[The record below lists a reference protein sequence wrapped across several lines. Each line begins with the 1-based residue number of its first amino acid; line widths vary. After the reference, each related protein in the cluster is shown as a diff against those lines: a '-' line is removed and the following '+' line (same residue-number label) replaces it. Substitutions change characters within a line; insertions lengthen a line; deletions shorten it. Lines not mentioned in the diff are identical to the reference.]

1 MHNIINDIAKYKSI
15 SIIGNYKNVGKTTTL
30 NYIIDGARDNIV
42 LGLTSIG
49 VDGEEEDVVTKTH
62 KPRVYV
68 NKGTIIATA
77 KACALKSDITKEILD
92 VTNINT
98 PMGKVVILKA
108 LSDGYVELAGP
119 SINSQTKDICSRLNQ
134 LGANTVIVDG
144 ALSRKTMASPS
155 ITEATLF
162 CTGAVLSTSME
173 KVVDLTVHEFNMLNM
188 LKVNDQSF
196 YNLYNEYL
204 TDAKISIVNDKYD
217 YKKLDAKTTLGVNKD
232 LIDSLNENSKYL
244 VINGIVV
251 NSFIENLI
259 KSTDKYKNFTILVK
273 DGTKV
278 FLDKDIYQKFIK
290 LGGSI
295 KVIDKINII
304 GISVNPVSIK
314 GYSFESDKFI
324 NQIQQYIDL
333 PVFNVIGGDKN

>member
-1 MHNIINDIAKYKSI
+1 MHNIINEILKYKSI

-30 NYIIDGARDNIV
+30 NYIIDEARDNII

-49 VDGEEEDVVTKTH
+49 VDGEDEDIVTKTY

-77 KACALKSDITKEILD
+77 KTCALKSDITKEILD

-108 LSDGYVELAGP
+108 LSDGYIELAGP
-119 SINSQTKDICSRLNQ
+119 SINSQTKYVCGKLSEF
-134 LGANTVIVDG
+134 GANTVIVDG

-162 CTGAVLSTSME
+162 CTGAVLSTSID

-188 LKVNDQSF
+188 IKVEDEKF
-196 YNLYNEYL
+196 YNLYNDYL
-204 TDAKISIVNDKYD
+204 IDTKISIVDNKYN
-217 YKKLDAKTTLGVNKD
+217 YKKLDAKTTLGINKEVVD
-232 LIDSLNENSKYL
+232 NIDENSKYL
-244 VINGIVV
+244 VINGILV

-259 KSTDKYKNFTILVK
+259 KSTDKYKKLTILIK
-273 DGTKV
+273 DGTKI
-278 FLDKDIYQKFIK
+278 FLDKDTYYKFIK

-295 KVIDKINII
+295 KVIDSINII
-304 GISVNPVSIK
+304 GISVNPMSIK
-314 GYSFESDKFI
+314 GYSFESSKFVR
-324 NQIQQYIDL
+324 QIQKNIDI
-333 PVFNVIGGDKN
+333 PVFDVIGGD

>member
-1 MHNIINDIAKYKSI
+1 MHNIINEILKYKSI

-30 NYIIDGARDNIV
+30 NYIIDEARDNII

-49 VDGEEEDVVTKTH
+49 VDGEDEDIVTKTY

-77 KACALKSDITKEILD
+77 KTCALKSDITKEILD

-108 LSDGYVELAGP
+108 LSDGYIELAGP
-119 SINSQTKDICSRLNQ
+119 SINSQTKYVCGKLSEF
-134 LGANTVIVDG
+134 GANTVIVDG

-162 CTGAVLSTSME
+162 CTGAVLSTSID

-188 LKVNDQSF
+188 IKVEDEKF
-196 YNLYNEYL
+196 YNLYNDYL
-204 TDAKISIVNDKYD
+204 IDTKISIVDNKYN
-217 YKKLDAKTTLGVNKD
+217 YKKLDAKTTLGINKEVVD
-232 LIDSLNENSKYL
+232 NIDENSKYL
-244 VINGIVV
+244 VINGILV

-259 KSTDKYKNFTILVK
+259 KSTDKYKELTILKK
-273 DGTKV
+273 DGTKI
-278 FLDKDIYQKFIK
+278 FLDKDTYYKFIK

-295 KVIDKINII
+295 KVIDSINII
-304 GISVNPVSIK
+304 GISVNPMSIK
-314 GYSFESDKFI
+314 GYSFESSKFVR
-324 NQIQQYIDL
+324 QIQKNIDI
-333 PVFNVIGGDKN
+333 PVFDVIGGD

>member
-1 MHNIINDIAKYKSI
+1 MHNIINDITKYRSI

-30 NYIIDGARDNIV
+30 NYIIDEARDKII

-49 VDGEEEDVVTKTH
+49 VDGEDEDIVTKTY

-68 NKGTIIATA
+68 NKGAIIATA
-77 KACALKSDITKEILD
+77 KTCALKSDITKEILD

-108 LSDGYVELAGP
+108 LSDGYIELAGP
-119 SINSQTKDICSRLNQ
+119 SINSQIKYVCSKLSEF
-134 LGANTVIVDG
+134 GADTVIVDG

-162 CTGAVLSTSME
+162 CTGAVLSTSID

-188 LKVNDQSF
+188 IKVEDEKF
-196 YNLYNEYL
+196 YTLYNDYL
-204 TDAKISIVNDKYD
+204 IDTKISIVDNEYN
-217 YKKLDAKTTLGVNKD
+217 YKKLDAKTTLGINKEIVD
-232 LIDSLNENSKYL
+232 NIYENSKYL

-259 KSTDKYKNFTILVK
+259 KSTDKYKKLTILIK
-273 DGTKV
+273 DGTKI
-278 FLDKDIYQKFIK
+278 FLDKDTYYKFIK

-295 KVIDKINII
+295 KVIYSINII
-304 GISVNPVSIK
+304 GISVNPMSIK
-314 GYSFESDKFI
+314 GYSFESNKFVS
-324 NQIQQYIDL
+324 QIQKNIDI
-333 PVFNVIGGDKN
+333 PVFDVIGGD

>member
-1 MHNIINDIAKYKSI
+1 MHNIINEILKYKSV

-30 NYIIDGARDNIV
+30 NYIIDKARDNIV

-49 VDGEEEDVVTKTH
+49 VDGEDEDIVTKTY

-68 NKGTIIATA
+68 NKGTLIATA
-77 KACALKSDITKEILD
+77 KTCVLKSDITKEILD

-108 LSDGYVELAGP
+108 ISDGYIELAGP
-119 SINSQTKDICSRLNQ
+119 SINSQIKYICSKLNEF
-134 LGANTVIVDG
+134 GANTVIVDG

-162 CTGAVLSTSME
+162 CTGAVLSTDMY
-173 KVVDLTVHEFNMLNM
+173 KVVDLTVHEFNMLNI
-188 LKVNDQSF
+188 LNIEDEKF
-196 YNLYNEYL
+196 YNLYNNNL
-204 TDAKISIVNDKYD
+204 TEIKISIVDNNYS
-217 YKKLDAKTTLGVNKD
+217 YKNLDVKTTLGINKEI
-232 LIDSLNENSKYL
+232 IDSLDSNSKYL

-259 KSTDKYKNFTILVK
+259 KSTDKYKNLVILVK
-273 DGTKV
+273 DGTKI
-278 FLDKDIYQKFIK
+278 FLDKDTYNKFIK

-295 KVIDKINII
+295 KVIDRINII
-304 GISVNPVSIK
+304 GISVNPISIK
-314 GYSFESDKFI
+314 GYSFESNKFI
-324 NQIQQYIDL
+324 NQIQKCINV
-333 PVFNVIGGDKN
+333 PVFDVIGGEKN

>member
-1 MHNIINDIAKYKSI
+1 MHNIINEILKYKSI

-30 NYIIDGARDNIV
+30 NYIIDEARDNII

-49 VDGEEEDVVTKTH
+49 VDGEDEDIVTKTY

-77 KACALKSDITKEILD
+77 KTCALKSDITKEILD

-108 LSDGYVELAGP
+108 LSDGYIELAGP
-119 SINSQTKDICSRLNQ
+119 SINSQTKYVCGKLSEF
-134 LGANTVIVDG
+134 GANTVIVDG

-162 CTGAVLSTSME
+162 CTGAVLSTSID

-188 LKVNDQSF
+188 IKVEDEKF
-196 YNLYNEYL
+196 YNLYNDYL
-204 TDAKISIVNDKYD
+204 IDTKISIVDNKYN
-217 YKKLDAKTTLGVNKD
+217 YKKLDAKTTLGINKEVVD
-232 LIDSLNENSKYL
+232 NIDENSKYL

-259 KSTDKYKNFTILVK
+259 KSTDKYKKLTILIK
-273 DGTKV
+273 DGTKI
-278 FLDKDIYQKFIK
+278 FLDKDTYYKFIK

-295 KVIDKINII
+295 KVIDSINII
-304 GISVNPVSIK
+304 GISVNPMSIK
-314 GYSFESDKFI
+314 GYSFESSKFVR
-324 NQIQQYIDL
+324 QIQKNIDI
-333 PVFNVIGGDKN
+333 PVFDVIGGD

>member
-1 MHNIINDIAKYKSI
+1 MHNIINEILKYKSI

-30 NYIIDGARDNIV
+30 NYIIDEARDNII

-49 VDGEEEDVVTKTH
+49 VDGEDEDIVTKTY

-77 KACALKSDITKEILD
+77 KTCALKSDITKEILD

-108 LSDGYVELAGP
+108 LSDGYIELAGP
-119 SINSQTKDICSRLNQ
+119 SINSQTKYVCGKLSEF
-134 LGANTVIVDG
+134 GANTVIVDG

-162 CTGAVLSTSME
+162 CTGAVLSTSID

-188 LKVNDQSF
+188 IKVEDEKF
-196 YNLYNEYL
+196 YTLYNDYL
-204 TDAKISIVNDKYD
+204 IDTKISIVDNKYN
-217 YKKLDAKTTLGVNKD
+217 YKKLDAKTTLGINKEVVD
-232 LIDSLNENSKYL
+232 NIDENSKYL

-259 KSTDKYKNFTILVK
+259 KSTDKYKKLTILIK
-273 DGTKV
+273 DGTKI
-278 FLDKDIYQKFIK
+278 FLDKDTYYKFIK

-295 KVIDKINII
+295 KVIDSINII
-304 GISVNPVSIK
+304 GISVNPMSIK
-314 GYSFESDKFI
+314 GYSFESSKFVR
-324 NQIQQYIDL
+324 QIQKHIDI
-333 PVFNVIGGDKN
+333 PVFDVIGGD

>member
-1 MHNIINDIAKYKSI
+1 MHNIINEILKYKSI

-30 NYIIDGARDNIV
+30 NYIIDEARDNII

-49 VDGEEEDVVTKTH
+49 VDGEDEDIVTKTY

-77 KACALKSDITKEILD
+77 KTCALKSDITKEILD

-108 LSDGYVELAGP
+108 LSDGYIELAGP
-119 SINSQTKDICSRLNQ
+119 SINSQTKYVCGKLSEF
-134 LGANTVIVDG
+134 GANTVIVDG

-162 CTGAVLSTSME
+162 CTGAVLSTSID

-188 LKVNDQSF
+188 IKVEDEKF
-196 YNLYNEYL
+196 YTLYNDYL
-204 TDAKISIVNDKYD
+204 IDTKISIVDNKYN
-217 YKKLDAKTTLGVNKD
+217 YKKLDAKTTLGINKEVVD
-232 LIDSLNENSKYL
+232 NIDENSKYL

-259 KSTDKYKNFTILVK
+259 KSTDKYKKLTILIK
-273 DGTKV
+273 DGTKI
-278 FLDKDIYQKFIK
+278 FLDKDTYYKFIK

-295 KVIDKINII
+295 KVIDSINII
-304 GISVNPVSIK
+304 GISVNPMSIK
-314 GYSFESDKFI
+314 GYSFESNKFVR
-324 NQIQQYIDL
+324 QIQKNIDI
-333 PVFNVIGGDKN
+333 PVFDVIGGD

>member
-1 MHNIINDIAKYKSI
+1 MHNIINDITKYKSI

-30 NYIIDGARDNIV
+30 NYIIDGAKDNIV

-49 VDGEEEDVVTKTH
+49 VDGEDEDVVTKTY

-68 NKGTIIATA
+68 YKGTIIATA
-77 KACALKSDITKEILD
+77 KSCVLKSDITKEILD

-119 SINSQTKDICSRLNQ
+119 SINSQAKYICNKLNEF
-134 LGANTVIVDG
+134 GANTVIVDG

-155 ITEATLF
+155 ITEATIF
-162 CTGAVLSTSME
+162 CTGAVLSTSMD
-173 KVVDLTVHEFNMLNM
+173 KVVDLTVHEFNMLDMMQIKDEN
-188 LKVNDQSF
+188 F
-196 YNLYNEYL
+196 YNLYNKYL
-204 TDAKISIVNDKYD
+204 SETKISVVDKNYN
-217 YKKLDAKTTLGVNKD
+217 YKIIDIKTTLGINKEV
-232 LIDSLNENSKYL
+232 IDNIDEDSKYL

-259 KSTDKYKNFTILVK
+259 KSTDKYKNLTILVK
-273 DGTKV
+273 DGTKI
-278 FLDKDIYQKFIK
+278 FLDKDTYYKFTK

-295 KVIDKINII
+295 RVIDKINII
-304 GISVNPVSIK
+304 GISVNPMAIK
-314 GYSFESDKFI
+314 GYSFESNKFI
-324 NQIQQYIDL
+324 NQMQENIHI
-333 PVFNVIGGDKN
+333 PVFDVIGGDKN

>member
-1 MHNIINDIAKYKSI
+1 MHNIINEILKYKSI

-30 NYIIDGARDNIV
+30 NYIIDEARDNII

-49 VDGEEEDVVTKTH
+49 VDGEDEDIVTKTY

-77 KACALKSDITKEILD
+77 KTCALKSDITKEILD

-108 LSDGYVELAGP
+108 LSDGYIELAGP
-119 SINSQTKDICSRLNQ
+119 SINSQTKYVCGKLSEF
-134 LGANTVIVDG
+134 GANTVIVDG

-162 CTGAVLSTSME
+162 CTGAVLSTSID

-188 LKVNDQSF
+188 IKVEDEKF
-196 YNLYNEYL
+196 YTLYNDYL
-204 TDAKISIVNDKYD
+204 IDTKISIVDNKYN
-217 YKKLDAKTTLGVNKD
+217 YKKLDAKTTLGINKEVVD
-232 LIDSLNENSKYL
+232 NLDENSKYL

-259 KSTDKYKNFTILVK
+259 KSTDKYKKLTILIK
-273 DGTKV
+273 DGTKI
-278 FLDKDIYQKFIK
+278 FLDKDTYYKFIK

-295 KVIDKINII
+295 KVIDSINII
-304 GISVNPVSIK
+304 GISVNPMSIK
-314 GYSFESDKFI
+314 GYSFESSKFVR
-324 NQIQQYIDL
+324 QIQKNIDI
-333 PVFNVIGGDKN
+333 PVFDVIGGD

>member
-1 MHNIINDIAKYKSI
+1 MHNIINEILKYKSI

-30 NYIIDGARDNIV
+30 NYIIDEARDNII

-49 VDGEEEDVVTKTH
+49 VDGEDEDIVTKTY

-77 KACALKSDITKEILD
+77 KTCALKSDITKEILD

-108 LSDGYVELAGP
+108 LSDGYIELAGP
-119 SINSQTKDICSRLNQ
+119 SINSQTKYVCGKLSEF
-134 LGANTVIVDG
+134 GANTVIVDG

-162 CTGAVLSTSME
+162 CTGAVLSTSID

-188 LKVNDQSF
+188 IKVEDEKF
-196 YNLYNEYL
+196 YTLYNDYL
-204 TDAKISIVNDKYD
+204 IDTKISIVDNKYN
-217 YKKLDAKTTLGVNKD
+217 YKKLDAKTTLGINKEVVD
-232 LIDSLNENSKYL
+232 NIDENSKYL

-259 KSTDKYKNFTILVK
+259 KSTDKYKKLTILIK
-273 DGTKV
+273 DGTKI
-278 FLDKDIYQKFIK
+278 FLDKDTYYKFIK

-295 KVIDKINII
+295 KVIDSINII
-304 GISVNPVSIK
+304 GISVNPMSIK
-314 GYSFESDKFI
+314 GYSFESSKFVR
-324 NQIQQYIDL
+324 QIQKNIDI
-333 PVFNVIGGDKN
+333 PVFDVIGGD

>member
-1 MHNIINDIAKYKSI
+1 MHNIINEILKYKSI

-49 VDGEEEDVVTKTH
+49 VDGEDEDIVTKTY
-62 KPRVYV
+62 KPRVYI

-108 LSDGYVELAGP
+108 LSDGYIELAGP
-119 SINSQTKDICSRLNQ
+119 SINSQTKYICSKLNEF
-134 LGANTVIVDG
+134 GANIVIVDG

-162 CTGAVLSTSME
+162 CTGAVLSTSID

-188 LKVNDQSF
+188 KKVEDHRF
-196 YNLYNEYL
+196 YNLYNDYL
-204 TDAKISIVNDKYD
+204 SKAKISIVDNSYN
-217 YKKLDAKTTLGVNKD
+217 YKNLDFKTTLGVNKD
-232 LIDSLNENSKYL
+232 IVDNIDDNSKYL
-244 VINGIVV
+244 VVNGIIV

-273 DGTKV
+273 DGTKI
-278 FLDKDIYQKFIK
+278 FLDKEIYHKFIK

-304 GISVNPVSIK
+304 GVSVNPKSIK
-314 GYSFESDKFI
+314 GYSFESNKFI
-324 NQIQQYIDL
+324 KQIQKHIHI
-333 PVFNVIGGDKN
+333 PVFDVIGGDKN